1 MKKTLVALAAVAATS
16 AAFAEVTVFGIVDQA
31 VVRTKTGTAASVTQ
45 VGGMLTGSELGFKG
59 SEDLGNGLKADF
71 QIHFSPSIDGSTAA
85 TALNGTTVIG
95 ATNGPRAYQSHVGL
109 SGGFGRVRI
118 GQFFSPSFFNNVT
131 YDGIGM
137 APVNTSV
144 AYVNGGA
151 NLYSNAIEYTLPD
164 IVSGLGVS
172 YMNSQ
177 GETANNI
184 GGMTNIRVNY
194 AIGAFSVGYATDT
207 TNTSTTVDT
216 KSTSLGA
223 SYDFGLAK
231 VSMLQADSKPTGGAT
246 TKGSAFAVSVPFG
259 ATSVTLQTS
268 TSGSD
273 KGNHVLVKHDL
284 SKRTSALLHTGSK
297 KVSSVTTTSTAFG
310 LWHAF

>member
-1 MKKTLVALAAVAATS
+1 MKKTLVALAAFAAT
-16 AAFAEVTVFGIVDQA
+16 AAMADVTVFGIVDQA
-31 VVRTKTGTAASVTQ
+31 VVRTKTGTAASVTE
-45 VGGMLTGSELGFKG
+45 VKGMLTGSELGFKG

-71 QIHFSPSIDGSTAA
+71 QVHFSPRIDNSAA
-85 TALNGTTVIG
+85 PTG
-95 ATNGPRAYQSHVGL
+95 YQSHVGL
-109 SGGFGRVRI
+109 SGGFGGVRI

-151 NLYSNAIEYTLPD
+151 KLASNAIEYTLPV

-172 YMNSQ
+172 YMNAQ
-177 GETANNI
+177 GDTANNI

-207 TNTSTTVDT
+207 TTTSSTVDT

-231 VSMLQADSKPTGGAT
+231 VSMLQADTKPTGGST

-268 TSGSD
+268 TATGD
-273 KGNHVLVKHDL
+273 KKGTHVLVKHDL
-284 SKRTSALLHTGSK
+284 SKRTAALLQTGNTK
-297 KVSSVTTTSTAFG
+297 ASSVTTTSTAFG